1 MKKSNLIKNVTLLVL
16 VSGMIVSCKKEAG
29 SGGNSSIKGNV
40 KAMFIGGGNASTP
53 EAEITSVTF
62 TQGAIVD
69 DNDYWLINAASGNKY
84 YVWYDNSNWVGG
96 DPALAGRIG
105 IKVDYDFGVPNN
117 TMASLTKA
125 AMEAVSGGDFIYT
138 LSGDILT
145 VTDANTG
152 VVVDADNMNSPF
164 SIDVLNQGKSSN
176 IAIGIDVEGP
186 VIDER
191 VYLIYGDEDFYSESV
206 RTDNDGNYQ
215 FKGLNKG
222 NYRIYAFS
230 KDTLNPNFDVKVEVS
245 AEITKHK
252 TVVDAGEIYLI
263 K

>member
-1 MKKSNLIKNVTLLVL
+1 MKKRIIGKAVILIALTTGSL
-16 VSGMIVSCKKEAG
+16 VSCKKEAG

-40 KAMFIGGGNASTP
+40 RGLIISGGGSSSA

-62 TQGAIVD
+62 TPGAIVD
-69 DNDYWLINAASGNKY
+69 DNDYWLINSASGNKY
-84 YVWYDNSNWVGG
+84 YIWYDNSNWVGG
-96 DPALAGRIG
+96 DPALSGRTG
-105 IKVDYDFGVPNN
+105 IKVDYDFGLSNSS
-117 TMASLTKA
+117 MASLTLTAMQA
-125 AMEAVSGGDFIYT
+125 ATGSDFVYN
-138 LSGDILT
+138 LSGDMLT
-145 VTDANTG
+145 IADVNTG
-152 VVVDADNMNSPF
+152 VVADADDMLTPF
-164 SIDVLNQGKSSN
+164 SIDVLNQGKG
-176 IAIGIDVEGP
+176 ATIGSGTGVEGP
-186 VIDER
+186 IIDER

-230 KDTLNPNFDVKVEVS
+230 KDTLNNNFDVKVEVS
-245 AEITKHK
+245 AEITKNK